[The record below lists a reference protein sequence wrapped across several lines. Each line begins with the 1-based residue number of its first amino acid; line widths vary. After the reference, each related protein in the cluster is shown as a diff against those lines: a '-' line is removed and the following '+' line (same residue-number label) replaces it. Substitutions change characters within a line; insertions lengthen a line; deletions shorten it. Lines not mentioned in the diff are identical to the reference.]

1 MIVTI
6 YEILTQITSK
16 KELMELDAVLIEK
29 LSIYLIG
36 GVVMEIND
44 LKPEE
49 ILSQSKNADYAE

>member
-1 MIVTI
+1 MIGDHRQNFDPDYI
-6 YEILTQITSK
+6 K

-49 ILSQSKNADYAE
+49 ILSQSKNTDYAE